1 MQISEKYK
9 VTFENSNVLD
19 EVIYKPISK
28 IATIL
33 CKSHKHKDIC
43 CISCEG
49 ITDWVSYSDLEIST
63 VRDIKNKERKA
74 KRKKKLFG
82 FIPFKRAALVTLTL
96 ILSLF
101 ICSCNTK
108 TNDNYGYKNLKP
120 EESILTELKTVDNLI
135 QNTSE
140 GTHYVFLGWNACK
153 WCQYYIPY
161 FNDAL
166 KQNDVKEILYF
177 TPYEIK
183 GYKYI
188 KDESGKNIDATYKN
202 PEYEK
207 LIQWLLKDDPTLE
220 KGYLKNYEIKLNE
233 KESVNLPWLYVP
245 KIYKVVDGKI
255 IGVVTTLD
263 AHTTN
268 SDGSVSELSE
278 TQKSLIYE
286 NILNLINLT
295 AN

>member
-9 VTFENSNVLD
+9 VSFENSNVLD

-33 CKSHKHKDIC
+33 CKSHRHKDIC

-49 ITDWVSYSDLEIST
+49 ITDWVPYSDLEIST
-63 VRDIKNKERKA
+63 VRDAQNKERKA
-74 KRKKKLFG
+74 KHKKKLFG
-82 FIPFKRAALVTLTL
+82 FIPFKRKATLL
-96 ILSLF
+96 LSLF
-101 ICSCNTK
+101 LCSCDTK

-120 EESILTELKTVDNLI
+120 EESILSEIKTVDNLI
-135 QNTSE
+135 QETSS

-166 KQNDVKEILYF
+166 KQNNVEKVLYF

-183 GYKYI
+183 GYTYL
-188 KDESGKNIDATYKN
+188 KDESGNNVDATYKN
-202 PEYEK
+202 SEYEK

-263 AHTTN
+263 THTTN

-278 TQKSLIYE
+278 AQKSLIYE
-286 NILNLINLT
+286 NISNLINLT